1 MDYQELLLVTY
12 NQPIVLLCRSTSS
25 EVKYTLS
32 TLSSVMNQDPASIS
46 VGLVFLRSNAWNG
59 HDSQICA
66 SLLTVE
72 LFHDDR
78 IQRIGQEKRGAMIV
92 RTQLNNSYFASFLSQ
107 KKEVSRLGFF
117 FLQENGIILPYSR
130 TNIYLQCLAC
140 RGRTREY
147 SKPGFLH
154 GTQQCGH
161 TRSPCPCRPVGGER
175 KQQDGQAIIIFE
187 VNLGPVKK
195 KKTYRCSCSQFKC
208 FVFVASLFV
217 ELFQH

>member
-92 RTQLNNSYFASFLSQ
+92 RTQLNNSSFASFLSQ
-107 KKEVSRLGFF
+107 KKEVSRCCFF
-117 FLQENGIILPYSR
+117 FFYKKMVLF
-130 TNIYLQCLAC
+130 
-140 RGRTREY
+140 
-147 SKPGFLH
+147 FLIAV
-154 GTQQCGH
+154 
-161 TRSPCPCRPVGGER
+161 R
-175 KQQDGQAIIIFE
+175 IFIF
-187 VNLGPVKK
+187 N
-195 KKTYRCSCSQFKC
+195 
-208 FVFVASLFV
+208 ASLVVVVPESTASQDFSMAHSSV
-217 ELFQH
+217 VILEVRVRADLLGEKENNKTVKP